1 MTATIIDFERERDL
15 RYMGMEIPQ
24 HTKETLDNYFIR
36 GWMPGGFCEAMLAKD
51 YDRAIT
57 IADTA
62 NRQMFWAIAT
72 WIRDNAPERS
82 WGSYEAVQDWTR
94 DKDGRRSI
102 FANKAEK
109 DFTWRTLKGEAE

>member
-1 MTATIIDFERERDL
+1 MGTVVDFDRERDL

-36 GWMPGGFCEAMLAKD
+36 GWMPGGFCEAMLARD
-51 YDRAIT
+51 YDRAIQ

-72 WIRDNAPERS
+72 WIRENAPDGS
-82 WGSYEAVQDWTR
+82 WGSYEAVRDWGQDIGNIRTAFS
-94 DKDGRRSI
+94 DK
-102 FANKAEK
+102 AKKNY
-109 DFTWRTLKGEAE
+109 TWRVLKNET